1 MTTTPENDPGQ
12 WGSTQSA
19 HPGER
24 VPQQGSMPGHEQRT
38 GQTSEGMQGQSR
50 SATPP
55 GGMGGGQQQP
65 MQAQQQGLQQQNM
78 TAQQWTGKPAVPVSR
93 EDTRVTG
100 RRCVQ
105 YVIDYVLA
113 GIIPGLAYWLLDRGS
128 LHGFGWLIASVISV
142 AVYFWYWVLRPKG
155 HHGQTFG
162 MQLFGLHIISKE
174 GGPAS
179 TMQLFIRGILLI
191 IDTLVFGL
199 VGLVTML
206 CSKYRQ
212 RIGDHAAGTLVVD
225 RHGYRA
231 SAGYEPVM

>member
-1 MTTTPENDPGQ
+1 VPGQ
-12 WGSTQSA
+12 EEWSGTAPEGTQGQPQSA
-19 HPGER
+19 AP
-24 VPQQGSMPGHEQRT
+24 
-38 GQTSEGMQGQSR
+38 
-50 SATPP
+50 
-55 GGMGGGQQQP
+55 
-65 MQAQQQGLQQQNM
+65 
-78 TAQQWTGKPAVPVSR
+78 QQWTGKPAVPVSR
-93 EDTRVTG
+93 DDTRVTG

-128 LHGFGWLIASVISV
+128 LHGFGWLIATVISL

-155 HHGQTFG
+155 HRGQTFG
-162 MQLFGLHIISKE
+162 MQLFGLHVISKE

-179 TMQLFIRGILLI
+179 TTQLFIRGILLI

-199 VGLVTML
+199 VGLITML

-225 RHGYRA
+225 RRGYR
-231 SAGYEPVM
+231 SNAGYEPVM

>member
-24 VPQQGSMPGHEQRT
+24 VPQQSSMPGQDQVS
-38 GQTSEGMQGQSR
+38 GQGTPQ

-55 GGMGGGQQQP
+55 GGMGGQQPVVPGQQQG
-65 MQAQQQGLQQQNM
+65 MQQQN
-78 TAQQWTGKPAVPVSR
+78 AAPQQWTGKPAVPVSR
-93 EDTRVTG
+93 DDTRVTG

-113 GIIPGLAYWLLDRGS
+113 GIIPGLAYWLFDRGS
-128 LHGFGWLIASVISV
+128 LHGFGWLIATVISL
-142 AVYFWYWVLRPKG
+142 AVYYLYWVVRPKS
-155 HHGQTFG
+155 HRGQTFA

-179 TMQLFIRGILLI
+179 TVQLLIRGILLI

-199 VGLVTML
+199 VGLITML

-225 RHGYRA
+225 RRGFRA
-231 SAGYEPVM
+231 NAGYEPVM

>member
-24 VPQQGSMPGHEQRT
+24 VPQQSSMPGQDQWS
-38 GQTSEGMQGQSR
+38 GQGQPQ

-55 GGMGGGQQQP
+55 GGMGGQQP
-65 MQAQQQGLQQQNM
+65 AVPSQQQGMQQQN
-78 TAQQWTGKPAVPVSR
+78 AAPQQWSGKPAVPVSR
-93 EDTRVTG
+93 DDTRVTG

-105 YVIDYVLA
+105 YIIDSVLA
-113 GIIPGLAYWLLDRGS
+113 SIIPGLAFWLLDRGS
-128 LHGFGWLIASVISV
+128 LHGFGWLIASVITV
-142 AVYFWYWVLRPKG
+142 AVYFWYWVVRPKG
-155 HHGQTFG
+155 HRGQTFG

-179 TMQLFIRGILLI
+179 TTQLLVRGILLI
-191 IDTLVFGL
+191 IDTLFWGL
-199 VGLVTML
+199 VGLITIL

-225 RHGYRA
+225 RRGFRS

>member
-1 MTTTPENDPGQ
+1 MTTTPENDPTQ

-24 VPQQGSMPGHEQRT
+24 VPQQGSVPGHEEWSGT
-38 GQTSEGMQGQSR
+38 TPEGTQGQSQ
-50 SATPP
+50 SAAP
-55 GGMGGGQQQP
+55 
-65 MQAQQQGLQQQNM
+65 
-78 TAQQWTGKPAVPVSR
+78 QQWTGKPAVPVSR
-93 EDTRVTG
+93 DDTRVTG

-128 LHGFGWLIASVISV
+128 LHGFGWLIATVISL

-155 HHGQTFG
+155 HRGQTYG
-162 MQLFGLHIISKE
+162 MQLFGLHVISKE

-179 TMQLFIRGILLI
+179 TTQLFIRGILLI

-199 VGLVTML
+199 VGLITML

-225 RHGYRA
+225 RRGYR
-231 SAGYEPVM
+231 SNAGYEPVM

>member
-1 MTTTPENDPGQ
+1 MTTTPENDPAQ

-24 VPQQGSMPGHEQRT
+24 VPQQGAVPGQEEWSGT
-38 GQTSEGMQGQSR
+38 APEGTQGQPQ
-50 SATPP
+50 SAAP
-55 GGMGGGQQQP
+55 
-65 MQAQQQGLQQQNM
+65 
-78 TAQQWTGKPAVPVSR
+78 QQWTGKPAVPVSR
-93 EDTRVTG
+93 DDTRVTG

-128 LHGFGWLIASVISV
+128 LHGFGWLIATVISL

-155 HHGQTFG
+155 HRGQTFG
-162 MQLFGLHIISKE
+162 MQLFGLHVISKE

-179 TMQLFIRGILLI
+179 TTQLFIRGILLI

-225 RHGYRA
+225 RRGYR
-231 SAGYEPVM
+231 SNAGYEPVM

>member
-24 VPQQGSMPGHEQRT
+24 VPQQSSTPGHDQWSGTAPEGTQ
-38 GQTSEGMQGQSR
+38 GQTQS
-50 SATPP
+50 AAPP
-55 GGMGGGQQQP
+55 GAGGQQSAP
-65 MQAQQQGLQQQNM
+65 PGQQQDMQQQN
-78 TAQQWTGKPAVPVSR
+78 AAPQQWSGKPAVPVSR
-93 EDTRVTG
+93 DDTRVTG

-105 YVIDYVLA
+105 YVIDYVLV

-142 AVYFWYWVLRPKG
+142 AIYFWYWVLRPKG

-179 TMQLFIRGILLI
+179 TAQLLIRGILLI

-199 VGLVTML
+199 VGLITML

-225 RHGYRA
+225 RRGYRS